1 MYKSVEHFSLYNV
14 SIGSEIL
21 TMEKNK
27 KPEDKPP
34 SEVMFSEAQLETIRQ
49 LVESVNKMV
58 AKSIPDLSNTLKA
71 IGTMPRI
78 TTPAFDSIASSIVPA
93 LNKTMSSLIPPST
106 TSAINSAIA
115 AISKQ
120 QTSMISEI
128 LKPFNEKW
136 IDQFSN
142 ITKNIRK
149 IVLSSYPPN
158 WRGDG
163 ALNLPSNLDA
173 LLLDEGLALAWVP
186 SKKVLVKLFAASD
199 AGERR
204 KILFNNRA
212 SIINTCFIELQGI
225 DEPHLKEYVDFALE
239 SAESIR
245 AGHWRSSQALS
256 TNLIDSTIIRLF
268 DQQSKTKLTSHSQRL
283 DWKEYPVRSAV
294 VFGGIWGSYARYQPG
309 DSNIPQRY
317 TRHASA
323 HAVSNRQYTKINA
336 LIALMHVTAL
346 LKLISEDFDNN

>member
-1 MYKSVEHFSLYNV
+1 
-14 SIGSEIL
+14 
-21 TMEKNK
+21 MEKSK
-27 KPEDKPP
+27 EPEDRQAN
-34 SEVMFSEAQLETIRQ
+34 EIILSEAQLETTRQ

-58 AKSIPDLSNTLKA
+58 AKSIPDLSNTLKI
-71 IGTMPRI
+71 IGTLPRI
-78 TTPAFDSIASSIVPA
+78 TVPAFDNITSSIVPA
-93 LNKTMSSLIPPST
+93 LSKTLTNLIDPST
-106 TSAINSAIA
+106 TSAINSAVA

-120 QTSMISEI
+120 HTSMISEI
-128 LKPFNEKW
+128 LKPFNERW
-136 IDQFSN
+136 IDQFSD

-158 WRGDG
+158 WRGED

-173 LLLDEGLALAWVP
+173 LLLDEGLALSWVP
-186 SKKVLVKLFAASD
+186 PKKILVNLFAAND
-199 AGERR
+199 ASERR

-212 SIINTCFIELQGI
+212 SVINACFIELEGI

-268 DQQSKTKLTSHSQRL
+268 DQRSKTKLTSHSQRL
-283 DWKEYPVRSAV
+283 NWKEYPVRSAL